1 MYLSVRT
8 GRGHLLGDQDLAVT
22 DISVFLPQI
31 YHILALF
38 HLWPDGTLGR
48 KGVAPSES
56 QATDSTFHLTTFPR
70 GEGYSRGSKGLLWCA
85 VLARI
90 NCPSLGGHIVGKP
103 ACIQGC
109 WTPVHFFR

>member
-38 HLWPDGTLGR
+38 HLWLDGTLG
-48 KGVAPSES
+48 KES
-56 QATDSTFHLTTFPR
+56 P
-70 GEGYSRGSKGLLWCA
+70 
-85 VLARI
+85 
-90 NCPSLGGHIVGKP
+90 
-103 ACIQGC
+103 
-109 WTPVHFFR
+109 PVNLRRQILHFI